1 MAKSTQYGLYGE
13 DNKFLLPDFM
23 HCETIA
29 FRSRKH
35 DWVIEPHQHAHLFQ
49 VFLIE
54 SGEVQF
60 FFEGKTLIF
69 NEPCVISIP
78 ENTPHG
84 FEFSADIEGK
94 VLTLSQSFIETLFES
109 SPNVILELNTTRI
122 LRGVSEHRRFQI
134 IGRIV
139 HRLYD
144 ELREEFPEKKL
155 ALQSYFSLL
164 LTEIFRLSLEK
175 SERTSTPDNRNAKYY
190 QAFQQSIKQSFSPQ
204 KTIQDY
210 ARELKITPV
219 HLNRVCQVVA
229 QKSALQ
235 VAQEYLIIEAEK
247 YLKHTDY
254 SVSEI
259 AYRLN
264 FTDPAYFSRLFKK
277 QMGVSPKVFRENA
290 LKS

>member
-1 MAKSTQYGLYGE
+1 MTKPNQYSLYGE
-13 DNKFLLPDFM
+13 DKSFLLPDFM

-29 FRSRKH
+29 FRSQKH

-49 VFLIE
+49 VFLFE

-60 FFEGKTLIF
+60 FFEGKTMIF

-84 FEFSADIEGK
+84 FEFSPDIQGK

-122 LRGVSEHRRFQI
+122 LRGVSEHRRFQT

-155 ALQSYFSLL
+155 ALQCYFSLL

-175 SERTSTPDNRNAKYY
+175 SKRTTTPDNRNAKYY
-190 QAFQQSIKQSFSPQ
+190 QAFQQNIKQSFSPQ

-219 HLNRVCQVVA
+219 HLNRVCQTVA
-229 QKSALQ
+229 HKSALQ

-277 QMGVSPKVFRENA
+277 QMGLSPKAFREN
-290 LKS
+290 KD

>member
-1 MAKSTQYGLYGE
+1 MAKSTKYGLYSE
-13 DNKFLLPDFM
+13 DSTLLLPDFM

-29 FRSRKH
+29 FRSQKR
-35 DWVIEPHQHAHLFQ
+35 DWVIDPQQHTHLFQ

-60 FFEGKTLIF
+60 FFDRKIRVF
-69 NEPCVISIP
+69 NEPCVITIP
-78 ENTPHG
+78 ENTPYG
-84 FEFSADIEGK
+84 FEFSDAIEGK
-94 VLTLSQSFIETLFES
+94 VLTLSQSFIETLFQS

-122 LRGVSEHRRFQI
+122 LKGVSEDRRFQFI
-134 IGRIV
+134 QRIV
-139 HRLYD
+139 NRLYD

-175 SERTSTPDNRNAKYY
+175 SDRTNTPDSRNVKYY
-190 QAFQQSIKQSFSPQ
+190 QAFQQSIKQVFSPQ

-210 ARELKITPV
+210 AWELKITPV

-235 VAQEYLIIEAEK
+235 VAQEYLIIESEK
-247 YLKHTDY
+247 YLKHTDF
-254 SVSEI
+254 SISEI
-259 AYRLN
+259 AYQLN

-277 QMGVSPKVFRENA
+277 KMGVSPKEFRAKN
-290 LKS
+290 S

>member
-1 MAKSTQYGLYGE
+1 MTKPTRFGLYGE
-13 DNKFLLPDFM
+13 DNDLLLPDFM

-29 FRSRKH
+29 FRSQKH

-60 FFEGKTLIF
+60 FFEGKTHTF

-78 ENTPHG
+78 ENTQHG
-84 FEFSADIEGK
+84 FEFSDDIKGK

-109 SPNVILELNTTRI
+109 SPNVILELNMTRI
-122 LRGVSEHRRFQI
+122 LRGVSEDRRFQFI
-134 IGRIV
+134 RRIV
-139 HRLYD
+139 NRLYD

-164 LTEIFRLSLEK
+164 LTEIYRLSLEK
-175 SERTSTPDNRNAKYY
+175 SDRTTMPDNRNAKYY
-190 QAFQQSIKQSFSPQ
+190 QAFQQSIKQAFSPQ
-204 KTIQDY
+204 KTIQEY
-210 ARELKITPV
+210 ARELNITPV

-247 YLKHTDY
+247 YLKHTDF

-264 FTDPAYFSRLFKK
+264 FIDPAYFSRLFKK
-277 QMGVSPKVFRENA
+277 HKGFSPKVFRENKA
-290 LKS
+290 I

>member
-1 MAKSTQYGLYGE
+1 MTKPNQYSLYGE
-13 DNKFLLPDFM
+13 EKNFLLPDFM

-29 FRSRKH
+29 FRSQKH

-49 VFLIE
+49 VFLFE

-60 FFEGKTLIF
+60 FFEGKTITF
-69 NEPCVISIP
+69 NEPCIISIP

-84 FEFSADIEGK
+84 FEFSPDIQGK

-122 LRGVSEHRRFQI
+122 LRGVSEHRRFQT

-155 ALQSYFSLL
+155 ALQCYFSLL

-175 SERTSTPDNRNAKYY
+175 SERTTTPDNRNAKYY
-190 QAFQQSIKQSFSPQ
+190 QAFQQNIKQSFSPQ

-210 ARELKITPV
+210 ARDLKITPV
-219 HLNRVCQVVA
+219 HLNRVCQTVA
-229 QKSALQ
+229 HKSALQ

-277 QMGVSPKVFRENA
+277 QMGVSPKAFREN
-290 LKS
+290 KV